1 VSTEPAVVLEDARD
15 GPARTT
21 NTLLASL
28 VVRLRTLALLPGS
41 EAVGSIVAGVA
52 ELGRRV
58 ASTGEGARIR
68 KALECSRPGVNGELL
83 WSTLHMGDL
92 PSAIP
97 PTPVLEEL
105 RNDVALLLA
114 PDLERALAELDE
126 TSLTAGIGLVSEP
139 QPVAFLDLVLGLWA
153 LSRFA
158 ADAVEA
164 LAESSAHDADASPEG
179 VDPEDGP
186 LLR

>member
-21 NTLLASL
+21 DTLLASL
-28 VVRLRTLALLPGS
+28 VVRLRTLALLSGS
-41 EAVGSIVAGVA
+41 EAVGSIVSGVA
-52 ELGRRV
+52 ELGRR
-58 ASTGEGARIR
+58 AALSDEGARIR
-68 KALECSRPGVNGELL
+68 AALEHSRPGVNGDLL
-83 WSTLHMGDL
+83 WSTLRMSDL

-97 PTPVLEEL
+97 PTPVLEAL

-114 PDLERALAELDE
+114 PDLERALGEMDE

-139 QPVAFLDLVLGLWA
+139 QPVTFLDFTLGLWA
-153 LSRFA
+153 LCRFA

-164 LAESSAHDADASPEG
+164 LAEPSARGPDARPEG
-179 VDPEDGP
+179 VDHEDGP